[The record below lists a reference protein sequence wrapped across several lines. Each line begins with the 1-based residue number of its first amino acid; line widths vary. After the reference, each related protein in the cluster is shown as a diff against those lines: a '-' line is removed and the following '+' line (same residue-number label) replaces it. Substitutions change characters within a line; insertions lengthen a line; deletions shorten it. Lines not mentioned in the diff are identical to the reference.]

1 MIMLAPHHHIRLVF
15 SPKIKVPITADTIKL
30 DAVDITVGTNVL
42 ASLAWRPLTKYRQTI
57 AFAISIRQTKNALW
71 TSDVS

>member
-1 MIMLAPHHHIRLVF
+1 MVSDFSSSEIIQERPTMIMLAPHHHIRLVF

-42 ASLAWRPLTKYRQTI
+42 ASLA
-57 AFAISIRQTKNALW
+57 
-71 TSDVS
+71 